1 MRRFMTLFSMVQPYL
16 HVVVTVLLFGS
27 AGLAQ
32 AQYKC
37 RDAKGA
43 VTYQH
48 MPCAPEHKELT
59 HGIPKAPAP
68 TQSAAV
74 ARSTPPSQPAQPT
87 GTSAA
92 IPGTST
98 PPARTGTAPSGRPC
112 KTAAEYAEIK
122 RELDKNKAKPLPA
135 DADPSMA
142 ALSKSLF
149 GGMDQKLADEMKA
162 CL

>member
-1 MRRFMTLFSMVQPYL
+1 MLLVPFARGSLRY
-16 HVVVTVLLFGS
+16 VVVGLLLGA

-43 VTYQH
+43 VTYQQ

-59 HGIPKAPAP
+59 HSIRTDPAP
-68 TQSAAV
+68 SLHSSSSRPAPLALGSV
-74 ARSTPPSQPAQPT
+74 STASRESPAPSQ
-87 GTSAA
+87 AA
-92 IPGTST
+92 
-98 PPARTGTAPSGRPC
+98 PARTGMAPSGRPC

-122 RELDKNKAKPLPA
+122 RELEKNKGKPAPA
-135 DADPSMA
+135 DADPSMT

-149 GGMDQKLADEMKA
+149 AGMEQKLADEMKA